1 VHKLRAAAYIPFI
14 AGASGTPERR
24 LKMKIALLGIE
35 PKYRRGTER
44 TATAKAG
51 SEAMTPR
58 RSLSLNASTAEVR
71 LFHAWRP

>member
-1 VHKLRAAAYIPFI
+1 
-14 AGASGTPERR
+14 
-24 LKMKIALLGIE
+24 MKIALLGIE
-35 PKYRRGTER
+35 PKYRRGADR

-58 RSLSLNASTAEVR
+58 RSLSLNTSTAEVR